1 VIEID
6 EEKLALE
13 RRANRDRRD
22 GLCAELKR
30 RMAELKSRG
39 AADATDAAIERLTR
53 DIAECEA
60 RDAQL
65 HDVLLSAQNG

>member
-1 VIEID
+1 VIDID
-6 EEKLALE
+6 EDQLAQE

-30 RMAELKSRG
+30 RVSEQKAG
-39 AADATDAAIERLTR
+39 AAADLADAAIDRLTR

-60 RDAQL
+60 RDARL
-65 HDVLLSAQNG
+65 HDLLLRAQNG

>member
-1 VIEID
+1 MIDID
-6 EEKLALE
+6 EDQLAQE

-30 RMAELKSRG
+30 RMGELKEG
-39 AADATDAAIERLTR
+39 AAADFAAAAIDRLTR

-60 RDAQL
+60 RDARL
-65 HDVLLSAQNG
+65 HDLLLRAQNG

>member
-1 VIEID
+1 MKK
-6 EEKLALE
+6 KLALE

-30 RMAELKSRG
+30 RMAELKPG
-39 AADATDAAIERLTR
+39 EAADVTDAAIDRLTR

-65 HDVLLSAQNG
+65 HDLLLSAQNR

>member
-1 VIEID
+1 MIDID
-6 EEKLALE
+6 EDQLARE

-30 RMAELKSRG
+30 RRSELKTG
-39 AADATDAAIERLTR
+39 AAADLTDAAIDRLTR

-60 RDAQL
+60 RDARL
-65 HDVLLSAQNG
+65 HDLLLRAQNG

>member
-1 VIEID
+1 MIEID
-6 EEKLALE
+6 EEQLALE

-30 RMAELKSRG
+30 RMAELKSGG
-39 AADATDAAIERLTR
+39 AADATDAAIDRLTR

-65 HDVLLSAQNG
+65 HDVLLSAQNR

>member
-1 VIEID
+1 MIDID
-6 EEKLALE
+6 EEQLALE

-30 RMAELKSRG
+30 RMGDLKTG
-39 AADATDAAIERLTR
+39 APADLADAAIDRLTR

-60 RDAQL
+60 RDARL
-65 HDVLLSAQNG
+65 HDLLLSAQNG